1 MKALLLLA
9 ALTLFTADSA
19 SAGDWAHYRGPSL
32 DGVTNEKLPAAI
44 GGEPRRLWKKNVG
57 TGTSAVAAV
66 GERVFTMGNANGHD
80 VIRGLDAATGKE
92 LWQHRFR
99 LPVDAKNFEGGPR
112 STPTHEGGRVFTLS
126 HSGDVWCLDA
136 TTGKPIWNKHLM
148 EGFQGRR
155 PNWGYAGSP
164 TIEGNLV
171 LLDAGG
177 DGSST
182 VALDKSNGALVW
194 KSGSEEAG
202 YGSVVVGTIGGV
214 RTAVV
219 FKARATVGL
228 AVKDGRLL
236 WSAPWKTSYD
246 VNAITPVIEGD
257 RVLVSSGY
265 GTGAT
270 LLQISG
276 GNATTL
282 WRNKSLRAQFNSP
295 VIWQG
300 HVYGIDGNDGP
311 RGQLVCLDLASGE
324 LRWKENIGGG
334 ALICASGRLVVL
346 NEKGEATVAE
356 ASPAGF
362 QRVARWQAVGG
373 HCWVQPV
380 LAHGRLF
387 FRNNAGDLACY
398 DVK

>member
-1 MKALLLLA
+1 
-9 ALTLFTADSA
+9 
-19 SAGDWAHYRGPSL
+19 
-32 DGVTNEKLPAAI
+32 
-44 GGEPRRLWKKNVG
+44 
-57 TGTSAVAAV
+57 
-66 GERVFTMGNANGHD
+66 
-80 VIRGLDAATGKE
+80 
-92 LWQHRFR
+92 
-99 LPVDAKNFEGGPR
+99 
-112 STPTHEGGRVFTLS
+112 
-126 HSGDVWCLDA
+126 
-136 TTGKPIWNKHLM
+136 
-148 EGFQGRR
+148 
-155 PNWGYAGSP
+155 
-164 TIEGNLV
+164 
-171 LLDAGG
+171 
-177 DGSST
+177 
-182 VALDKSNGALVW
+182 
-194 KSGSEEAG
+194 
-202 YGSVVVGTIGGV
+202 
-214 RTAVV
+214 
-219 FKARATVGL
+219 
-228 AVKDGRLL
+228 
-236 WSAPWKTSYD
+236 
-246 VNAITPVIEGD
+246 VIEGD

-380 LAHGRLF
+380 LAYGRLF